1 MTDIGHRRG
10 RRAGRARARLAA
22 PLGIATVVAL
32 GLSLVAPQSA
42 AAEEIASESFTGATV
57 DQTKWYGGPYTAN
70 DPTGWGCLTASTAE
84 PKPLEGCQKHEGM
97 PAPDKAGEGAL
108 RLTSNKAFQNGYA
121 ISRQPIPS
129 TAGMKF
135 SIDFGIYKPG
145 RSGVPADGISL
156 MLLDGKA
163 EMPKRSGKNG
173 SGLGYVDIEGGYLGI
188 GLDVYGNYTAE
199 GNGAA
204 GGLPGRTPNSITVR
218 GAKSVNNP
226 LVATYKSNRLLA
238 PEGAQ
243 NRQEARRT
251 AIVEISKAGVVSVSI
266 DFHDGRPIR
275 DVIEPVDLHTIK
287 GQPAVPES
295 FRIGVAASTGDS
307 TSVHE
312 LWNGKIESLSP
323 SLSTKVVPKGPVN
336 AGAPAEFEMTTSN
349 DKLAGPTT
357 GEVVTTQTFPEGV
370 KPVAASGDGWKC
382 EIAGQTVTC
391 KRPGTGADALKPG
404 ESYPPV
410 LVKTEVAGDAKGDK
424 DITSQVTTPGSP
436 DTKPATNTFTVTPA
450 KGPDLTVTTKPTG
463 DVVGG
468 KPASYTVEVANKP
481 TAGPTNGEVK
491 VVRTFPEGIKPI
503 SAVGDGWD
511 CKIAG
516 QTVTCKRPGTGSDV
530 LNPGKNY
537 PPISIGTEV
546 DDAAKGQLEGS
557 TEVTTPE
564 QQTTGPVKD
573 TTTVK
578 PAPAKDPELSVVT
591 KPKGDV
597 VQGQPAAFTIDVS
610 NAADA
615 GPTRSTTRVTRTFP
629 DGVTPTKASGDGWK
643 CAIGGQT
650 VTCIREDVLQ
660 PGKQFPTINV
670 ETKVDRDA
678 EGQIEGATS
687 VSTSGD
693 PNSGNQVFDTF
704 VVKTDANQDID
715 CGGWLKDK
723 LPTTRAAQC
732 QE

>member
-10 RRAGRARARLAA
+10 RGAGRARARLAA

-42 AAEEIASESFTGATV
+42 VADEIASEAFTGTSVNEA
-57 DQTKWYGGPYTAN
+57 KWYGGPYTKG
-70 DPTGWGCLTASTAE
+70 DPTGFACLTAATGDE
-84 PKPLEGCQKHEGM
+84 GPLKKCQKPVGD
-97 PAPDKAGEGAL
+97 AAGKGAL
-108 RLTSNKAFQNGYA
+108 RLTTNDKLQNGYA
-121 ISRQPIPS
+121 ISKQPIPA
-129 TAGMKF
+129 TEGMKF
-135 SIDFGIYKPG
+135 SIDFGVYSPG
-145 RSGVPADGISL
+145 QAGDPADGIAL
-156 MLLDGKA
+156 MLLDGSA
-163 EMPKRSGKNG
+163 EMPKKSGKNG
-173 SGLGYVDIEGGYLGI
+173 SGLGYVDIEGGYLGV
-188 GLDVYGNYTAE
+188 GLDVYGNFTVE
-199 GNGAA
+199 GKGAA
-204 GGLPGRTPNSITVR
+204 GGLPDRTPNSITVR

-226 LVATYKSNRLLA
+226 LIATYKSGRKLAADGATNRT
-238 PEGAQ
+238 
-243 NRQEARRT
+243 EARRT
-251 AIVEISKAGVVSVSI
+251 AIVELSKTGVLKVSI
-266 DFHDGRPIR
+266 DFHDGQPIR
-275 DVIEPVDLHTIK
+275 EVIEPVDLDEIK
-287 GQPAVPES
+287 GQPPVPET
-295 FRIGVAASTGDS
+295 FRIGVSASTGNS
-307 TSVHE
+307 TAVHE
-312 LWNGKIESLSP
+312 VWNGKFETLDP
-323 SLSTKVVPKGPVN
+323 SLSTSVVPKGPVN
-336 AGAPAEFEMTTSN
+336 AGAPAEFEMTTTN
-349 DKLAGPTT
+349 DKLAGPTS

-370 KPVAASGDGWKC
+370 KPVSASGDGWTC
-382 EIAGQTVTC
+382 TVDGQKVTC

-410 LVKTEVAGDAKGDK
+410 SVKTEVAKDAKGDK
-424 DITSQVTTPGSP
+424 EVTSQVTTPGGKESQP
-436 DTKPATNTFTVTPA
+436 TSSSFTVTPA

-468 KPASYTVEVANKP
+468 KPASYTIDVANKP

-503 SAVGDGWD
+503 SAVGDGWK
-511 CKIAG
+511 CEIAG
-516 QTVTCKRPGTGSDV
+516 QKVTCTRPGTGADV

-537 PPISIGTEV
+537 PPISIGTQV
-546 DDAAKGQLEGS
+546 DDGAKGTLEGS

-597 VQGQPAAFTIDVS
+597 IQGKPAAFTIDVS

-615 GPTRSTTRVTRTFP
+615 GPTHSATKVIRTFP

-650 VTCIREDVLQ
+650 VTCMREDVLQ

-670 ETKVDRDA
+670 ETTVDKDA

-704 VVKTDANQDID
+704 VVKTDAGQDID

-732 QE
+732 Q